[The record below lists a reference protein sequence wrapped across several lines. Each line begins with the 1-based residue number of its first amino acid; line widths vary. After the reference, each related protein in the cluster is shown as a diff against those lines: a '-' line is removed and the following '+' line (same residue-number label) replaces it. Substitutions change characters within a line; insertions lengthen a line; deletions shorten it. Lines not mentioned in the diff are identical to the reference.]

1 MVGKGAGMASHHLTT
16 QEHARRK
23 VRHVGRRLRQEV
35 CRYRLLCYYAFLRHP
50 KASLVACNGRQDKK
64 ISSDRSLWPVLHL
77 ASFVLTSS
85 QVAVVTGA
93 AGTLGES
100 ITGMLLSEGYVVAAL
115 DIRAEGLSAFKATL
129 DKKSDQYHAFAVDIS
144 SASAVEEV
152 CRTILTRLG
161 AVSVLINNAGLLSN
175 HKCVQT
181 SLTEWHRV
189 MHVNVDGAFL
199 LSQQLLPCMRS
210 MHFGRIVN
218 ITSMAAKTGGVT
230 AGTAYAVSKGAL
242 ASLTFSL
249 ARETV
254 GSPSIQ

>member
-1 MVGKGAGMASHHLTT
+1 MASHHLTT

-23 VRHVGRRLRQEV
+23 
-35 CRYRLLCYYAFLRHP
+35 
-50 KASLVACNGRQDKK
+50 
-64 ISSDRSLWPVLHL
+64 
-77 ASFVLTSS
+77 
-85 QVAVVTGA
+85 VAVVTGA

-115 DIRAEGLSAFKATL
+115 DIRAEGLSALKATL

-144 SASAVEEV
+144 SAPAVEEV

-175 HKCVQT
+175 HKCLQT

-249 ARETV
+249 ARETAGDGITVNGVAPAYVKTPMVMQQLREEQRVQVLNNIPV
-254 GSPSIQ
+254 GRFCEPEEVAHTVRFLISPLAGFITGEIIDQNGGYHMD